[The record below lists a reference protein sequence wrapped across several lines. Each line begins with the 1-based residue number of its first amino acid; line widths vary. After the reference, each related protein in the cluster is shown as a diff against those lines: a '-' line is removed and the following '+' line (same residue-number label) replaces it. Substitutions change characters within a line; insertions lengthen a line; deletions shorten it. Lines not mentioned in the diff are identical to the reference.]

1 MTDRTHLESEEYQ
14 GWPNR
19 ETWGASLIIGNL
31 EPLYRKV
38 QRLLDWAEADEQ
50 DELGSYQLG
59 WLMNE
64 TFNSY
69 LNDPDLELEIQVM
82 IRSTVGSMW
91 RVDWRRIAEASVA

>member
-1 MTDRTHLESEEYQ
+1 MMTDRHDAESEEYQ

-38 QRLLDWAEADEQ
+38 QRLLDEQ

-59 WLMNE
+59 WMINE
-64 TFNSY
+64 TFNSF
-69 LNDPDLELEIQVM
+69 LNDPDLDYEIQVM
-82 IRSTVGSMW
+82 IRSTVGSVG
-91 RVDWRRIAEASVA
+91 RVDWRRIAESSVA